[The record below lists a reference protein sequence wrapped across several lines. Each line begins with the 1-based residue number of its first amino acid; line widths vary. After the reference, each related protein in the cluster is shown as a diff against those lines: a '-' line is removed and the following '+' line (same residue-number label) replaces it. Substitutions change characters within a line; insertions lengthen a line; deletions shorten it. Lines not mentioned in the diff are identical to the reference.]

1 MMKNLH
7 FWVSGILLL
16 IWFLGYMILDV
27 SWEIHFVFLLAV
39 VVLIIKLIKEY
50 HSEK

>member
-1 MMKNLH
+1 MMNNLH

-39 VVLIIKLIKEY
+39 IVLIIRFIRED